1 MNQDSTPLEQTGNT
15 YFFPRTAEETMPV
28 ELDENTNFKY
38 FGLEKVYNFYFPENS
53 LSLAKESSKNERE
66 QKRLNDSSFI
76 YGEVVCLLL

>member
-1 MNQDSTPLEQTGNT
+1 MNQDNTPLEETGNT
-15 YFFPRTAEETMPV
+15 YFAPRSEEETMPV
-28 ELDENTNFKY
+28 EIDENTNFTY

-76 YGEVVCLLL
+76 YGEVVCFLL

>member
-76 YGEVVCLLL
+76 YGEVVCSLL